1 MRKSWLRCSAVIRSE
16 GGRRYCRGGKKK
28 KKEDYL
34 IGVIFRIF
42 LRRGRQ
48 ALLHVMVDLGSEA
61 IAGQY
66 RFAGI
71 SGWSTVH
78 VQPVAVDSQQP
89 ANCF

>member
-1 MRKSWLRCSAVIRSE
+1 MAPVFCCYSL
-16 GGRRYCRGGKKK
+16 GRRKTILPRREEKKKK